1 MLCYKKTYE
10 KTANMTRNGCE
21 KLIIHMHSTNNIFT
35 VQFKYTDFRKT
46 VPFCFVGEIY
56 TDNTE
61 YAAMLYITN
70 SARSFLNA
78 HQKTENLADSIWTEY
93 LDSKQMQLR
102 F

>member
-1 MLCYKKTYE
+1 MTYLSVCSGIKAASVAWE
-10 KTANMTRNGCE
+10 PLG
-21 KLIIHMHSTNNIFT
+21 FT
-35 VQFKYTDFRKT
+35 PVG
-46 VPFCFVGEIY
+46 VGEIY

-70 SARSFLNA
+70 SARSFLNT
-78 HQKTENLADSIWTEY
+78 HQKTESLADSIWTEY